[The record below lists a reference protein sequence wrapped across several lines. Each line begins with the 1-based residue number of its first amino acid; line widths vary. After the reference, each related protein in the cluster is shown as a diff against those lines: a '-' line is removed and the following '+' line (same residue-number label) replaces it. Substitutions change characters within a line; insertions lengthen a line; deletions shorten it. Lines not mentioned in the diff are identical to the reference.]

1 MGNWSLKKRHDF
13 YWKMAKKEHYRSRA
27 SYKLKMIIERY
38 KLLGDSNSILDLG
51 CSPGGW
57 LQILTEYSHGN
68 YFIVGIDLKPI
79 QPIEGVF
86 FIRGDITKIE
96 TQQKLEALMEE
107 KKVTG
112 FNLITSDMSPNISG
126 VWSYDHARSVE
137 LVEVAIKMADKY
149 LMERGN
155 FVAKLFK
162 GDIENKIL
170 SILRKKFF
178 RVYEYKP
185 ISSRKESAE
194 TYLVCIG
201 KKIGKPN
208 SLQSKP
214 ESLNSTN

>member
-38 KLLGDSNSILDLG
+38 GLLGDNNSILDLG

-57 LQILTEYSHGN
+57 LQILKEYSDDN
-68 YFIVGIDLKPI
+68 SFIVGIDLKPI
-79 QPIEGVF
+79 EPIEGVY
-86 FIRGDITKIE
+86 FIRGDISKSE

-107 KKVTG
+107 KKVYG

-126 VWSYDHARSVE
+126 VWNYDHARSVE

-162 GDIENKIL
+162 GDIENRIL
-170 SILRKKFF
+170 SLLRKKFF

-185 ISSRKESAE
+185 MASRKESAE
-194 TYLVCIG
+194 TYLVCMG
-201 KKIGKPN
+201 KKIDKSN
-208 SLQSKP
+208 SAHTNI
-214 ESLNSTN
+214 ESLNN